1 MAEQV
6 PDGIAVVDI
15 GSGDGLLAAHLA
27 RLKPA
32 RTVIA
37 TENKRGPYDTVLATV
52 ENLGVDVRLG
62 EGLTVLEPGEV
73 AVAVIAGMGGH
84 RIAGLLAA
92 APEVVA
98 SLSRL
103 VLQPMQHL
111 PGLVDELDRRGFLI
125 ERVATVSQAGRTHTV
140 LVVLPPYSRTDAAH

>member
-1 MAEQV
+1 MAEQI
-6 PDGIAVVDI
+6 PDGPPVADI

-27 RLKPA
+27 RTDPG

-37 TENKRGPYDTVLATV
+37 TENKRGPYETVLATV
-52 ENLGVDVRLG
+52 HGLGVDVRLG
-62 EGLTVLEPGEV
+62 EGLTVLKPGEA
-73 AVAVIAGMGGH
+73 AVAVVAGMGGH
-84 RIAGLLAA
+84 RIAALLAS

-111 PGLVDELDRRGFLI
+111 PELVDELDRRGFLI
-125 ERVATVSQAGRTHTV
+125 ERVASVSQAGRTHTV
-140 LVVLPPYSRTDAAH
+140 LVVLPPYSRTDAAD